1 MSIIA
6 RRGMGKSQVSHVKI
20 KCPLPFLPF
29 YFSIH
34 IVSKLDMLVVY
45 TKNTVKMN
53 TITERRKLS
62 G

>member
-1 MSIIA
+1 
-6 RRGMGKSQVSHVKI
+6 MGKSQDSHVKI
-20 KCPLPFLPF
+20 KRPLPFLPF